1 MKLTNCFTS
10 FLNDTVN
17 LNQTRIDDLETSI
30 GAIQRFLRQSTW
42 EPTIR
47 GFEEQGSWAHD
58 TIIKPVDRGE
68 FDADLLVMV
77 DPVDGWTAKD
87 YVKELGKIFKASA
100 TYGGMTKMWDYCVTI
115 TYAKEHKVDIAPC
128 VYERRYVDAYEV
140 CNAKAD
146 YFEDSE
152 PIAYT
157 QWLKDQ
163 NGYSGLNSFR
173 KVTRLIKYL
182 RDIKLTFS
190 CPSVLL
196 TTLLGNHIYSWD
208 KGSDDFGDVPT
219 ALKTVMGRLDDW
231 LQARPAKPEVRN
243 PKLWTEDIA
252 AAWTDERYSN
262 FRDKIRRYRVW
273 IDEAYAAAGRSD
285 SIIAWRRVF
294 GSDFAKGEIVEV
306 KKSLVEASALAR
318 VMVAS
323 DATYQHDLVRDVL
336 IYGSGVVPTSVTH
349 PAHQTPSPWPTGNR
363 QWIGIHVTATHQR
376 TRSRTGK
383 AIGSG
388 DVIAPTGGLMFH
400 ALLANGQPI
409 PSDCHIRWRITNTGV
424 AAMFADCGRG
434 GFYSAEKGNSRWEP
448 LQYHGVHTAEAFL
461 VSADGTLRGKSPP
474 FHVVLD

>member
-1 MKLTNCFTS
+1 MKLTSSFTS

-17 LNQTRIDDLETSI
+17 LNQTRIGDLERAI
-30 GAIQRFLRQSTW
+30 EAIQRFIRQSTW
-42 EPTIR
+42 TPSIR

-58 TIIKPVDRGE
+58 TIIKPVDQGE

-87 YVKELGKIFKASA
+87 YVKELGKVFEASP
-100 TYGGMTKMWDYCVTI
+100 TYCEMTKTWDYCVTI
-115 TYAKEHKVDIAPC
+115 TYANERKVDIAPC
-128 VYERRYVDAYEV
+128 VVDRFYAGTYEV

-146 YFEDSE
+146 GFEDSE

-163 NGYSGLNSFR
+163 NGYSGSNSFR

-182 RDIKLTFS
+182 RNIKLTFS

-231 LQARPAKPEVRN
+231 LQARPTKPEVRN
-243 PKLWTEDIA
+243 PKLWTEDFA
-252 AAWTDERYSN
+252 ASWTDEKYSN
-262 FRDKIRRYRVW
+262 FREKIHRYRGW
-273 IDEAYAAAGRSD
+273 IDEAYDALGRSD
-285 SIIAWRRVF
+285 SIVAWRRVF
-294 GSDFAKGEIVEV
+294 GSDFAKGETVEL
-306 KKSLVEASALAR
+306 KKSLSEASALAR

-323 DATYQHDLVRDVL
+323 DATYQNDLVRDVL
-336 IYGSGVVPTSVTH
+336 IYGTGVVPTSVTH
-349 PAHQTPSPWPTGNR
+349 PAHQTPSPWSTSSRP
-363 QWIGIHVTATHQR
+363 WIGIHVTATHQR
-376 TRSRTGK
+376 KRSRAGK

-400 ALLANGQPI
+400 ALLANGQSI
-409 PSDCHIRWRITNTGV
+409 PHDCHIRWRITNTGA

-434 GFYSAEKGNSRWEP
+434 GFYSAENGNARWEP
-448 LQYHGVHTAEAFL
+448 LKYHGVHTAEAFL
-461 VSADGTLRGKSPP
+461 VSADGTLRGQSPP